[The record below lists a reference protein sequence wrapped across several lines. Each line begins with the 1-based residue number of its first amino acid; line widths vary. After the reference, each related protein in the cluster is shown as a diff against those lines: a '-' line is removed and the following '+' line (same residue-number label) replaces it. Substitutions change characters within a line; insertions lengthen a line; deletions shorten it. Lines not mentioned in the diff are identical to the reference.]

1 MAYFEPINEANLYY
15 SPPRNDPT
23 SGVTKEAVPGNM
35 ADPWV
40 NQKLQATEKK
50 ISKS

>member
-1 MAYFEPINEANLYY
+1 MAYFEPINEADLYY

-23 SGVTKEAVPGNM
+23 SGVTKNAVPGNM

-40 NQKLQATEKK
+40 NHKLEENL
-50 ISKS
+50 KS

>member
-1 MAYFEPINEANLYY
+1 MSCPGLVLLGPMAYFEPINEANLYY

-35 ADPWV
+35 ADP
-40 NQKLQATEKK
+40 
-50 ISKS
+50 